1 MLSTPGGGAGLPL
14 ELVATSFGK
23 MFNFWLL
30 FWGGGGGTRS
40 VAGLTAG
47 ESALIFLALG
57 SDTLVTNSILL
68 RCIFTIRDQC
78 RKVRFIQ
85 MQSQGLRQLFFDGVW
100 GHLYLG
106 RLGRHT

>member
-1 MLSTPGGGAGLPL
+1 MLSTPGAGAGLLL

-30 FWGGGGGTRS
+30 FWGGGGTRS

-47 ESALIFLALG
+47 ESALRFLGLG

-78 RKVRFIQ
+78 RKVRFL
-85 MQSQGLRQLFFDGVW
+85 QSQGLRQLFFDGV
-100 GHLYLG
+100 
-106 RLGRHT
+106 